1 MGMDFAQRSYVHA
14 QLWNMDQGP
23 FSTFCSSAFQKNDSD
38 RSLSHNS
45 SKLNAS
51 LLFSVVR
58 F

>member
-1 MGMDFAQRSYVHA
+1 MDFAQRSYVHA